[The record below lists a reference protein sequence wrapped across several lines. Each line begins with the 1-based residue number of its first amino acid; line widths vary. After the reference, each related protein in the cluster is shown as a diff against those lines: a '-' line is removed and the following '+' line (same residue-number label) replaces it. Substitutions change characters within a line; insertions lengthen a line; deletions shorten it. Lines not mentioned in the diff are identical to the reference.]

1 MPARRFL
8 HGLVGTCLFTA
19 MLTSVACAPT
29 RADSLAVQ
37 EIVGGKFTSDG
48 FAYAFKVICGTPDM
62 KSTTIAPGR
71 QYMTEIGIHN
81 PNASAVGVLYYNDKA
96 ELLRD
101 FVVPGRSSLS
111 LDCSLL
117 NPDVPAGSFVLRIMS
132 IYAVFQTTPS
142 TAAQVNVLATYT
154 AKD

>member
-1 MPARRFL
+1 MPARRFV
-8 HGLVGTCLFTA
+8 HSLVAAFLLTTTLTA
-19 MLTSVACAPT
+19 VACAPT
-29 RADSLAVQ
+29 RADSLVVQ
-37 EIVGGKFTSDG
+37 EIVGGKFTSNG

-81 PNASAVGVLYYNDKA
+81 PNDSAVGVLYFDDKA
-96 ELLRD
+96 NLLRD
-101 FVVPGRSSLS
+101 FVVQGRSSLS

-132 IYAVFQTTPS
+132 IYVVFRTT
-142 TAAQVNVLATYT
+142 
-154 AKD
+154 